1 MAEYRWTR
9 RSSKESQIGLS
20 LATQQKSVNF
30 LDSWAIIATS
40 SKATQKL
47 HDHYW
52 TSRKRPS
59 YGTGGNHNTRHSK
72 SSKRVCAPAPSSHN
86 PTSTNPSSFKLTHW
100 PMAWAPYSCK
110 RVNTTQ
116 SPPKNPNY
124 TQLHFIRQPSH
135 PLNKTT
141 TSTNENYWPL

>member
-47 HDHYW
+47 HDHYL

-59 YGTGGNHNTRHSK
+59 YGIGENHNTKHSR
-72 SSKRVCAPAPSSHN
+72 SSKHVCAPALSSHN
-86 PTSTNPSSFKLTHW
+86 PTSINPSFSKLTHQ
-100 PMAWAPYSCK
+100 PIAWAPYSRK

-116 SPPKNPNY
+116 LPPKNPNY
-124 TQLHFIRQPSH
+124 TPSHSTRQPSH
-135 PLNKTT
+135 PP
-141 TSTNENYWPL
+141 NEITISMKGNC